1 MAKRLTFQRSMARSL
16 MLMAMMLLT
25 ALTALTAQAAEYGIM
40 INGQPVTDAN
50 KGDLV
55 ANMSSAFTGGE
66 AMYDSDSK
74 TLVLTGAMLTDGGN
88 IPVIEVTQDELTI
101 EVNGDCEI
109 MATMGY
115 GLQIDGDAH
124 VTLTGRGTLRV
135 QGSSAVFLGDPTGS
149 VQNPKLTLNGPTLYA
164 TGMDEYGI
172 AGFHYGTYQGELEI
186 IYGTIQ
192 AIGLQG
198 SIVQLGKITTGTNA
212 YLKQPGGAIIT
223 DHDVRYE
230 PWEGWIL
237 SEVVVIEAPKPD
249 NETPLTI
256 EAKEAA
262 TVSFKNPNGYTFGYS
277 VNNGPIEW
285 TSNVS
290 VKLLAG
296 GKMELYGN
304 IKAYGKS
311 SESMCTKISFD
322 GDCYVY
328 GNVMSLIK
336 AEGFETLTKLESA
349 HTFANLFR
357 GNTHLLNHPFR
368 SLVLPAMEL
377 PIYCYYSMFRGCS
390 SMTRPPK
397 LPAKKLDTWC
407 YAYMFFGCS
416 SLMDAPELPATTLAE
431 SCYSGMF
438 SGCKTIVAAPL
449 LLAEKLENSCYYE
462 MFMGCTSLESVT
474 CLATDM
480 TATNCT
486 LDWLAEVSGTGTFTH
501 AKGVYWD
508 APSTSGIPA
517 GWIELVDNTKQLC
530 GLSFTADHVEIT
542 YNGIYEMPEL
552 VNPNNLPVTYSSS
565 DPTVAVVDAL
575 GDVNVFKAGTTTITA
590 SFYGSDAYYSGS
602 ASYTLTVTS
611 AGMVPDLAFDREA
624 VVLSYGESVPAVA
637 LNMSDG
643 LIPTYT
649 SNNES
654 VAKVDATTGAVSI
667 RGKGIAIITATTEA
681 DLLYKG
687 ATAKYY
693 IMVLTNG
700 KRVRHDGNNDGQV
713 TITDAVSTVDLIL
726 SGEE

>member
-1 MAKRLTFQRSMARSL
+1 MLT
-16 MLMAMMLLT
+16 AMMMLT
-25 ALTALTAQAAEYGIM
+25 ALTVQAAEYGIM
-40 INGQPVTDAN
+40 INGQAVTDAN
-50 KGDLV
+50 KTDLV
-55 ANMSSAFTGGE
+55 ANMSSAFTGGK
-66 AMYDSDSK
+66 ALYDSDTK
-74 TLVLTGAMLTDGGN
+74 TLILTGAMLTDGGN

-101 EVNGDCEI
+101 EVNGYCEI
-109 MATMGY
+109 MASMGH
-115 GLQIDGDAH
+115 GFQISGNSH

-135 QGSSAVFLGDPTGS
+135 EANTTTAVLLGDEMGNY
-149 VQNPKLTLNGPTLYA
+149 QNPKLTIIGPTLDA
-164 TGMDEYGI
+164 SGNEYGI
-172 AGFHYGTYQGELEI
+172 RGFQYGTYQGELEL
-186 IYGTIQ
+186 IYGTIK
-192 AIGLQG
+192 AIGSING
-198 SIVQLGKITTGTNA
+198 SIVELGQITVGTNA

-230 PWEGWIL
+230 PWDGWIL

-397 LPAKKLDTWC
+397 LPAIKLDTWC

-438 SGCKTIVAAPL
+438 SGCETIVAAPL
-449 LLAEKLENSCYYE
+449 LLAEKLEVNSYKY
-462 MFMGCTSLESVT
+462 MFSGCTNLESVT
-474 CLATDM
+474 CLAVDHTAQDCTDE
-480 TATNCT
+480 
-486 LDWLAEVSGTGTFTH
+486 WLAEVSGTGTFTH

-517 GWIELVDNTKQLC
+517 GWIEVVDNTKQLC

-575 GDVNVFKAGTTTITA
+575 GNVNVFKAGTTTITA
-590 SFYGSDAYYSGS
+590 RFYGSGAYYSGS

-611 AGMVPDLAFDREA
+611 AGMVPDFAFEREA

-649 SNNES
+649 SDNES
-654 VAKVDATTGAVSI
+654 VAKVSATTGAVSI
-667 RGKGIAIITATTEA
+667 RGKGIATITATTEA

-693 IMVLTNG
+693 VIVLTDG
-700 KRVRHDGNNDGQV
+700 ERVRHDGNNDGKV
-713 TITDAVSTVDLIL
+713 TITDAVSTVDFIL
-726 SGEE
+726 SGKE

>member
-1 MAKRLTFQRSMARSL
+1 MKRILSFKQMRVVSWMFTAL
-16 MLMAMMLLT
+16 MMLT
-25 ALTALTAQAAEYGIM
+25 ALTVQAAEYGIK
-40 INGQPVTDAN
+40 INGQAVTDAN
-50 KGDLV
+50 KTDLV
-55 ANMSSAFTGGE
+55 ANTSAFTGGK
-66 AMYDSDSK
+66 ALYDSDTK
-74 TLVLTGAMLTDGGN
+74 TLILTGAMLTDGGN

-101 EVNGDCEI
+101 EVNGYCEI
-109 MATMGY
+109 MASDGY
-115 GLQIDGDAH
+115 GLQISRDAH
-124 VTLTGRGTLRV
+124 VTLTGRGTLRIDA
-135 QGSSAVFLGDPTGS
+135 QSATAVFLGDELTGGYQS
-149 VQNPKLTLNGPTLYA
+149 PKLTINGPTLDASGY
-164 TGMDEYGI
+164 EYGI
-172 AGFHYGTYQGELEI
+172 RGFQYGTYQGELEL
-186 IYGTIQ
+186 IYGTIK
-192 AIGLQG
+192 AIGSIYG
-198 SIVQLGKITTGTNA
+198 SIVELGQITVGTNA
-212 YLKQPGGAIIT
+212 YLKQPESAIIT

-230 PWEGWIL
+230 FEAYKL
-237 SEVVVIEAPKPD
+237 TELVVIEAPKPD

-357 GNTHLLNHPFR
+357 GNTHLLSHPLK

-397 LPAKKLDTWC
+397 LPAIKLDTWC

-416 SLMDAPELPATTLAE
+416 SLTDAPELPATTLANN
-431 SCYSGMF
+431 CYAGMF
-438 SGCKTIVAAPL
+438 SGCETIVAAPL
-449 LLAEKLENSCYYE
+449 LLAEKLEEGSYKY
-462 MFMGCTSLESVT
+462 MFSGCTNLESVT
-474 CLATDM
+474 CLAVDIS
-480 TATNCT
+480 ATECT
-486 LDWLAEVSGTGTFTH
+486 LNWLENVKSRGTFTQ
-501 AKGVYWD
+501 AKGTLWELYD
-508 APSTSGIPA
+508 PSGIPM
-517 GWIELVDNTKQLC
+517 GWSHVVDDTKKKC

-565 DPTVAVVDAL
+565 DPTVATVD
-575 GDVNVFKAGTTTITA
+575 GSGEVSVWKAGTTIITA
-590 SFYGSDAYYSGS
+590 TFYGSDEFYSGF

-611 AGMVPDLAFDREA
+611 AGLTPDLAFEREA
-624 VVLSYGESVPAVA
+624 VVLAPGESAPAVV
-637 LNMSDG
+637 LNMTDG

-649 SNNES
+649 SDNES
-654 VAKVDATTGAVSI
+654 VAKVNSTTGVVSI
-667 RGKGIAIITATTEA
+667 CGKGIATITATTDA

-693 IMVLTNG
+693 VIVLANG
-700 KRVRHDGNNDGQV
+700 ERVRNDSNNDGKV
-713 TITDAVSTVDLIL
+713 TITDAVSTVDFIL
-726 SGEE
+726 SGKE

>member
-1 MAKRLTFQRSMARSL
+1 
-16 MLMAMMLLT
+16 MAMML
-25 ALTALTAQAAEYGIM
+25 LTALTAQAAEYGIM
-40 INGQPVTDAN
+40 INGQAVTDAN

-101 EVNGDCEI
+101 EVNGYCEI
-109 MATMGY
+109 MASMGH
-115 GLQIDGDAH
+115 GFQISGNSH

-135 QGSSAVFLGDPTGS
+135 EANTTTAVLLGDEMGNY
-149 VQNPKLTLNGPTLYA
+149 QNPKLTIIGPTLDA
-164 TGMDEYGI
+164 SGNEYGI
-172 AGFHYGTYQGELEI
+172 RGFQYGTYQGELEL
-186 IYGTIQ
+186 IYGTIK
-192 AIGLQG
+192 AIGSING
-198 SIVQLGKITTGTNA
+198 SIVELGQITVGTNA

-237 SEVVVIEAPKPD
+237 SEVVVIEAPRPD

-357 GNTHLLNHPFR
+357 GNTHLLNHPLR

-397 LPAKKLDTWC
+397 LPAIKLDTWC

-449 LLAEKLENSCYYE
+449 LLAEVLKPNCYE
-462 MFMGCTSLESVT
+462 RMFDGCSNLTAVT
-474 CLATDM
+474 CLAVDHTAQDCTDE
-480 TATNCT
+480 
-486 LDWLAEVSGTGTFTH
+486 WLAEVSGTGTFTH
-501 AKGVYWD
+501 AKGVHWD

-517 GWIELVDNTKQLC
+517 GWIVLVDNTKQLC

-611 AGMVPDLAFDREA
+611 AGMVPDFAFEREA